1 MNIDKEN
8 NLLRISNHLILNSSN
23 VISPGLFN
31 GKMGIIIFFFHYGI
45 YSKKRIY
52 GEFAELLLEELFSE
66 IDVSISYTLEDGLAG
81 IGWGIEYLVQ
91 TGFIEG
97 NPTEILYNLD
107 QEIMKTNVGRLSDFS
122 FKRGVGGLVFYI
134 FARLNS
140 PVRDIDN
147 NSFDNIYI
155 EELIKVINAYDLVN
169 DPDNLAGLFVSFR
182 NSIQNTMVP
191 NEKIKIPKFLYNSM
205 ADLSNLSSRTPL
217 GIYNGW
223 AGIGLKYILE

>member
-1 MNIDKEN
+1 MDIDKES
-8 NLLRISNHLILNSSN
+8 NLFRISNHLILNSPN

-45 YSKKRIY
+45 YSKQRIY
-52 GEFAELLLEELFSE
+52 GEFAELLLEDLFSE

-97 NPTEILYNLD
+97 NPAEILYNLD

-134 FARLNS
+134 FSRLNS
-140 PVRDIDN
+140 PVSDVN
-147 NSFDNIYI
+147 NNFFDNMYI
-155 EELIKVINAYDLVN
+155 EELIKVIDKYDLVN
-169 DPDNLAGLFVSFR
+169 DPDNLTELFVRFK
-182 NSIQNTMVP
+182 NSIQNKNVT

-205 ADLSNLSSRTPL
+205 SDISNLSPWTPL